1 MVVATI
7 VLISVILPVAFLV
20 MIILAASKKN
30 REDIA
35 RAEHSL
41 RNVYIYT
48 LLIILLFTIIFC
60 SIYAFR
66 LGLDLLFPE
75 EETYRYSYSYASPQ
89 YQRNVD
95 LVNLFTQISMVIVAI
110 PLFTKHSKL
119 AKK

>member
-66 LGLDLLFPE
+66 KKLL
-75 EETYRYSYSYASPQ
+75 
-89 YQRNVD
+89 
-95 LVNLFTQISMVIVAI
+95 I
-110 PLFTKHSKL
+110 
-119 AKK
+119 AKIITVTFFVKYKQ